1 MEPNLILTG
10 FMGTGKTSVG
20 RAIAER
26 LGRPFVDTDEWIA
39 ERAGKPVQAIFDED
53 GEDRFRAW
61 EAGACAALSEP
72 RDLVIAT
79 GGWTLGLTRNR
90 EAIRRGGRVVCLFAD
105 PEAILARLDGMADRP
120 LLVGD
125 DRAAK
130 VRALLS
136 QREPVYRSFAWQV
149 DTTRT
154 SVPEAALH
162 VLALWDSIRRV
173 AEPEALYLP
182 MGAPAGAP
190 GDGTAILLGSGLADV
205 IGPFLKARGLGGR
218 AALVTDSNVGP
229 LHGERI
235 AGSLA
240 LAGFAPVFLRVPSGE
255 ASKSLDSVS
264 ALYEVFA
271 AAEIERA
278 DVVVALGG
286 GMVGDLAGFAA
297 ATYLRG
303 LRWVCAPTSLLA
315 MVDASV
321 GGKVGVDLPAGKN
334 LVGAFYPALAT
345 IDDLDLLSTLPG
357 DEFRSGLAEVIK
369 AGVIADPELF
379 DMIEKGWGDL
389 REIVLR
395 ALRVKVDI
403 VRADPFEAGRRAALN
418 LGHTIGHAI
427 EAAAHYSIRH
437 GEAVAIGLI
446 VESRIAERIGLAA
459 PGLSERIESVVR
471 RAGLPTRY
479 RDFDPESIMSMMR
492 ADKKKRGGRLK
503 FALPRDIGEVVVGID
518 VDDEVVRAVLTEMQE
533 K

>member
-26 LGRPFVDTDEWIA
+26 LGLPFVDTDAWIA
-39 ERAGKPVQAIFDED
+39 ERAGKPVTAIFQED
-53 GEDRFRAW
+53 GEERFRAW
-61 EAGACAALSEP
+61 EAEACAAFSTP
-72 RDLVIAT
+72 RGLVIAT
-79 GGWTLGLTRNR
+79 GGWTLGTARNR
-90 EAIRRGGRVVCLFAD
+90 EMIQRGGRVVCLFAD
-105 PEAILARLDGMADRP
+105 AAMILARLDGVADRP
-120 LLVGD
+120 LLAGD
-125 DRAAK
+125 DREVK

-136 QREPVYRSFAWQV
+136 QREPVYCSFAWQV

-162 VLALWDSIRRV
+162 VLALWDSIRRA

-190 GDGTAILLGSGLADV
+190 GGGTAIVLGSGLADI
-205 IGPFLKARGLGGR
+205 IGPLLKARGLRGR

-229 LHGERI
+229 LHGDRI
-235 AGSLA
+235 ARSLA
-240 LAGFAPVFLRVPSGE
+240 LAGFAPVLLRVPAGE
-255 ASKSLDSVS
+255 ASKSLDSLS
-264 ALYEVFA
+264 ALYEAFA
-271 AAEIERA
+271 ASEIERE

-315 MVDASV
+315 MVDSSV

-334 LVGAFYPALAT
+334 LAGAFHPPLAT
-345 IDDLDLLSTLPG
+345 IGDLDWLKTLSG

-369 AGVIADPELF
+369 AGLIADPELL
-379 DMIEKGWGDL
+379 DRIEEGWGDL
-389 REIVLR
+389 REVVVR

-403 VRADPFEAGRRAALN
+403 VRADPFETGRRAALN

-427 EAAAHYSIRH
+427 EAASHYSLRH

-446 VESRIAERIGLAA
+446 AESKIAERIGLAA

-479 RDFDPESIMSMMR
+479 RDVDPESIGSMMR
-492 ADKKKRGGRLK
+492 SDKKKRSGRLK
-503 FALPRDIGEVVVGID
+503 FTLPRDIGDVVVGID
-518 VDDEVVRAVLTEMQE
+518 VDDEVVREVLREMI
-533 K
+533 